1 MEQNTLAVI
10 NHWTAK
16 RDKINAAIENDPKS
30 VELGNPKALYK
41 ALSVKADRYELEK
54 INESK
59 TNRSELN
66 TFVDRL
72 SVMQK
77 EVTHLLVLFNESLKL
92 NLCNNMEGLLKTK
105 ETKTHELISQV

>member
-1 MEQNTLAVI
+1 M
-10 NHWTAK
+10 
-16 RDKINAAIENDPKS
+16 
-30 VELGNPKALYK
+30 ELGNPAAMYK

-72 SVMQK
+72 SIMQK